1 MTKNELIKS
10 IGTKVENVSLKD
22 IASVLDALP
31 EVVVDVVKADDD
43 VSIPGI
49 GKVSVKTV
57 PERRGKIMMGER
69 KGEEYVVP
77 EHKEPKIKLAK
88 GFKEVLLQSDW
99 SVIELNKQEKNVV
112 DILSF
117 DEIEDIVDIFI
128 DKVYHADKTVAL
140 ITNKKLVEYAKD
152 VLINDEYIAV
162 KRVDLELDSEDAEY
176 MISVDDDGYMVVQP
190 VEYYDDKYFMGIEY
204 AFVDM
209 DGCVEQMTIDNLLD
223 RDVEIVLFGYE
234 DCEDSEEEGFTVNG
248 KLATKEE
255 FDRYVSQFRY
265 DEKPVATSTKES
277 YFINGKSVD
286 KSEFDKK
293 YEEFEEI
300 YLDNIRDMLLGY
312 CNFMD
317 EVNEWRSR
325 LLRW

>member
-1 MTKNELIKS
+1 M
-10 IGTKVENVSLKD
+10 
-22 IASVLDALP
+22 
-31 EVVVDVVKADDD
+31 
-43 VSIPGI
+43 
-49 GKVSVKTV
+49 
-57 PERRGKIMMGER
+57 
-69 KGEEYVVP
+69 
-77 EHKEPKIKLAK
+77 
-88 GFKEVLLQSDW
+88 
-99 SVIELNKQEKNVV
+99 NKQEKNIV

-128 DKVYHADKTVAL
+128 DKVYHTDKTVAL

-190 VEYYDDKYFMGIEY
+190 VEYYDDKYFKDIEY

-209 DGCVEQMTIDNLLD
+209 DGCVDQMTIDNLLD
-223 RDVEIVLFGYE
+223 RDAEIVLFG
-234 DCEDSEEEGFTVNG
+234 CEDECECAC
-248 KLATKEE
+248 KK
-255 FDRYVSQFRY
+255 
-265 DEKPVATSTKES
+265 DEKPTTTSKES

-293 YEEFEEI
+293 YEEFEEM
-300 YLDNIRDMLLGY
+300 YLDNIRDMLLNY
-312 CNFMD
+312 CEFMD
-317 EVNEWRSR
+317 SVNEWRSR

>member
-1 MTKNELIKS
+1 MNKNELIKS
-10 IGTKVENVSLKD
+10 IGTKVENVSQKD
-22 IASVLDALP
+22 ISSVLDALS

-57 PERRGKIMMGER
+57 PERRGKIMLGDR

-99 SVIELNKQEKNVV
+99 SVIELNKQEKNIV
-112 DILSF
+112 DIITF
-117 DEIEDIVDIFI
+117 DETEDIVDIFI
-128 DKVYHADKTVAL
+128 DEVYRTDKTIAL
-140 ITNKKLVEYAKD
+140 ITNKYLVEYAMD
-152 VLINDEYIAV
+152 VLLNDDCITI
-162 KRVDLELDSEDAEY
+162 KRVDLELDSEDTEY

-190 VEYYDDKYFMGIEY
+190 VEYYDDKYFKDIEY

-209 DGCVEQMTIDNLLD
+209 DGCVDQMTIDNLLD
-223 RDVEIVLFGYE
+223 RNVPVVLFGYE
-234 DCEDSEEEGFTVNG
+234 DERKCDECECAC
-248 KLATKEE
+248 KK
-255 FDRYVSQFRY
+255 
-265 DEKPVATSTKES
+265 DEKPTTASKES

-293 YEEFEEI
+293 YKEFEEM
-300 YLDNIRDMLLGY
+300 YLNNIRDMLLNY
-312 CNFMD
+312 CEMMD
-317 EVNEWRSR
+317 EMNEWRK
-325 LLRW
+325 LFRWQRELNNLIERAYG